1 MITLTKEWL
10 IKGSFPFLPLLNRA
24 AGVSNTTTH
33 RSPIGKHYVV
43 RDWWSSVRILGS
55 SFFYQYVGFAW
66 RCMRL
71 ARCFAACSLAACAR
85 MALCTVAFRRVYAP
99 SAVFF
104 FHWRS
109 FVCWRMHS
117 LPRFFFHWRLF
128 VCWRVIFLRLAL
140 TVRSAGP
147 TVRLPGCSIKLSRS
161 SCTPYT
167 GPYCLALLILHLFI

>member
-1 MITLTKEWL
+1 MGI
-10 IKGSFPFLPLLNRA
+10 
-24 AGVSNTTTH
+24 SNTTTH
-33 RSPIGKHYVV
+33 RSSIGKHSVV
-43 RDWWSSVRILGS
+43 WDWWSSVRILGS

-104 FHWRS
+104 FHWR
-109 FVCWRMHS
+109 
-117 LPRFFFHWRLF
+117 LF
-128 VCWRVIFLRLAL
+128 VCWQVIFLRLAL
-140 TVRSAGP
+140 TVRLAGP
-147 TVRLPGCSIKLSRS
+147 TVRLPGCSIKSSHS

-167 GPYCLALLILHLFI
+167 GPYRLALLILHLFI